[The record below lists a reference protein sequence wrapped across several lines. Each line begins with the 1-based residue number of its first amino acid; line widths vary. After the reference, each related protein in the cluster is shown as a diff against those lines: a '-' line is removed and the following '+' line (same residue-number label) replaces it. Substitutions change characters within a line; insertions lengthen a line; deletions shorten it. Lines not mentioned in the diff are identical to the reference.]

1 LADLGEIKF
10 LIKVG
15 DLFLHFRM
23 PIPAYRQ
30 IDDVVAAMEGQSL
43 TARAVEPPL

>member
-1 LADLGEIKF
+1 LADLDEIKF
-10 LIKVG
+10 LIKGG
-15 DLFLHFRM
+15 DLFLHFGM

-30 IDDVVAAMEGQSL
+30 IDDVVAGKEGQAL